1 MAPIDFIAPQAM
13 VEIIGERGEETMKK
27 ICILALTAI
36 GALLLIE
43 APSWG
48 KDVSSCASNSRRPV
62 TRCHAA
68 HGNLGVETA
77 DASRQRKARLNLL
90 FIPVPAPANRSR
102 DIPVAKGSLRQLKKF
117 GQAQSRGPSGDS
129 GHALPACLICPSLV
143 QRFPELTLA
152 THQNPRTARLI
163 DSSARRAKAA
173 GRSRQMGYH
182 NNVYGMIVGGNIY
195 ERVDS
200 AIYSPGFGNSRFY
213 YGTDP
218 DPRIVF
224 ELHRDPSYARA
235 SSSGARG

>member
-1 MAPIDFIAPQAM
+1 
-13 VEIIGERGEETMKK
+13 MKK

-43 APSWG
+43 VPSWG

-152 THQNPRTARLI
+152 THQNPRTARLVDSSARGANAAGEQKPRTARLI

-224 ELHRDPSYARA
+224 ELHRDPSWVRA
-235 SSSGARG
+235 SGSR